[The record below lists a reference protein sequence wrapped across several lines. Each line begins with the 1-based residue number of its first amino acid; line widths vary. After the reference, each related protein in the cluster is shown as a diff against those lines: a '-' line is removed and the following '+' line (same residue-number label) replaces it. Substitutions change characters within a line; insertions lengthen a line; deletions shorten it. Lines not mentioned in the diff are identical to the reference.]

1 MYGKVLYLKLWW
13 DKWCSSPSD
22 TVVHWCVRWGE
33 RSCQDCVLSLPPSHY
48 DPRLHSR
55 PSLLR
60 LSGRRSAS
68 GRAPAAPDGS
78 CCQQTT
84 WIVWTLRAKL
94 RFAEVRRNHSK
105 QNWPT
110 SQWEEMYLSRSRTA
124 GDISALYQ
132 YNSEGKTWT
141 AERKLTLRHRT
152 THLSTLQQYS
162 TTRNYKDAIISVVVV
177 VIVVIIITAPIL
189 YFFTSIT

>member
-1 MYGKVLYLKLWW
+1 
-13 DKWCSSPSD
+13 
-22 TVVHWCVRWGE
+22 
-33 RSCQDCVLSLPPSHY
+33 
-48 DPRLHSR
+48 
-55 PSLLR
+55 
-60 LSGRRSAS
+60 
-68 GRAPAAPDGS
+68 
-78 CCQQTT
+78 
-84 WIVWTLRAKL
+84 
-94 RFAEVRRNHSK
+94 
-105 QNWPT
+105 
-110 SQWEEMYLSRSRTA
+110 MYLSRSRTV